1 MIISKIMT
9 TCCQSSSWHYKPSI
23 KTPSRVSH
31 KQCPGMTFTVKSTQN
46 HASHQLFFQWFHR
59 GYLVR
64 RVVFARF
71 CALETLLEWSNEKRR
86 KNGIWWGGR
95 WWNLVHTIFSPF
107 FAAQD
112 GSQGIMKKI
121 QLYSFFLYTC
131 RSRVGASNCVE
142 TCMTNKNLM
151 KRKYSSVAVLLLWWP
166 PHVCSIVF
174 DDSVSY
180 PFSTV
185 WFLFSPKKARKLGGW
200 KKAVT
205 PRKSRLTPSYG
216 HSSTHTC
223 SASKDTTFQH
233 LSQIRVIIVLQ

>member
-1 MIISKIMT
+1 MT

-64 RVVFARF
+64 RVVFVGF
-71 CALETLLEWSNEKRR
+71 CALETLFEWSNEKRR

-151 KRKYSSVAVLLLWWP
+151 KRKYSSAAAAMMTTTRLLYCIWWLSFLSFQYSLI
-166 PHVCSIVF
+166 SI
-174 DDSVSY
+174 
-180 PFSTV
+180 FS
-185 WFLFSPKKARKLGGW
+185 KKGTKIRWL
-200 KKAVT
+200 KK
-205 PRKSRLTPSYG
+205 SCN
-216 HSSTHTC
+216 SS
-223 SASKDTTFQH
+223 
-233 LSQIRVIIVLQ
+233 